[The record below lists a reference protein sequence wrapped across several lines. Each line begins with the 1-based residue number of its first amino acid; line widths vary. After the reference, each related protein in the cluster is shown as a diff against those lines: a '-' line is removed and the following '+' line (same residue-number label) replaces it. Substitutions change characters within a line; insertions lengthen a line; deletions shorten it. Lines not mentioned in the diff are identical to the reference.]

1 MYVFTYSIFLK
12 PLAKSYQVW
21 YNITVRISAQKLID
35 NKLPLISGV
44 AAGRSQWVKIRQKW
58 LKTLLI
64 INAPYIGI
72 SPVSFLSLSKI
83 RQKVGGVDGVR
94 IVPVGMCETR
104 QSFAHFNRSIRGEG
118 GEVTFCFSLL
128 LPAFPFPRRSGFFIL
143 PT

>member
-1 MYVFTYSIFLK
+1 M
-12 PLAKSYQVW
+12 
-21 YNITVRISAQKLID
+21 
-35 NKLPLISGV
+35 
-44 AAGRSQWVKIRQKW
+44 AAGRIQWVKIGQKW

-83 RQKVGGVDGVR
+83 RQKVGGVVGVR
-94 IVPVGMCETR
+94 IVPVELCETR

-128 LPAFPFPRRSGFFIL
+128 LPAFPFPRRSGFFIF